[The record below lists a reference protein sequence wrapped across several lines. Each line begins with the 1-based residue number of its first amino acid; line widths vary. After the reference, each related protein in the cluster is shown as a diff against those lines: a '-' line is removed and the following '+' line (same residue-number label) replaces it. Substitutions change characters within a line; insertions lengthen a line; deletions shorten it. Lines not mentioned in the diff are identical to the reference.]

1 MGQAI
6 MTFTSLYDGGS
17 RKSFHEQQNLKS
29 ESKENEMTTV
39 TKFLQRQNPNFLVDA
54 IRTLVAPDQRPVPGA
69 SNAEYFNVYHTLK
82 NTNTELLHAIR
93 KHSEQDF
100 QAFVNGKKVQPSPF
114 PRLQVLAENVGA
126 AGLLDNTFQLL
137 NNEVPSDSELN
148 EESFKLIQT
157 ILERS
162 TNSDAYAECIAILQ
176 RAYDAVLTNTI
187 DTPTFDQVDAE
198 LAGLLPAEA
207 FGSKHEMSDLDG
219 VLEGESEELVEE
231 EDGDLDEDLTDFE
244 DGDFD
249 VEEALAEDVLG
260 EVSDDLGIELTSG
273 SVKSEPVDQ
282 DDLMFDPKAAFM
294 AESMQALLP
303 SSVTLEFGHHLMIV
317 LDTEC
322 PELSTNALKE
332 EGLSVTDTANM
343 LSGNDLY
350 TDTPINFWHTL
361 RRTAK
366 DDDAAG
372 YVATVIPNIVTYL
385 NKLAATPVAVVGN
398 KTLSDT
404 ANLIADKLQEV
415 VSANIA
421 YQLDGV
427 NLEEC
432 AVPLIPK
439 EELFGLLNDDGLSV
453 EDITEDLLTDLG
465 VPFFN
470 LSDRLTG
477 STYVAGSE
485 DKSVIVTRL
494 DITSPR
500 VSSVKSANIEKA
512 LTSSMNSLRK
522 LLEGSNVDTTIGLG
536 FNSVKTFADVNVT
549 SAAHSF
555 VNEGY
560 QMFSLADVMH
570 HNAFGEQLLPDEI
583 NPIDAEQASLTFS
596 LSSDWLLLADAT
608 QPEQE
613 DELQE
618 I

>member
-6 MTFTSLYDGGS
+6 MSFTSLYDGGS
-17 RKSFHEQQNLKS
+17 RKSFHKQQNLKS

-54 IRTLVAPDQRPVPGA
+54 IRTLVAPDQRPVSGA
-69 SNAEYFNVYHTLK
+69 STAEYFNVYHTLK
-82 NTNTELLHAIR
+82 NTNTELLHAVR

-100 QAFVNGKKVQPSPF
+100 NNFTNGKQVSPSPF

-126 AGLLDNTFQLL
+126 AGLLDNTFQVLY
-137 NNEVPSDSELN
+137 NEVPGDSELN
-148 EESFKLIQT
+148 EECFKLIQH
-157 ILERS
+157 IIES
-162 TNSDAYAECIAILQ
+162 SNNSDAYSECIGILQ
-176 RAYDAVLTNTI
+176 RAYDAVLSQSV
-187 DTPTFDQVDAE
+187 TPETYDQIDAE
-198 LAGLLPAEA
+198 LIGLIPADA
-207 FGSKHEMSDLDG
+207 FTSNQEMSELDD
-219 VLEGESEELVEE
+219 VIEGDSEELVEE
-231 EDGDLDEDLTDFE
+231 EDGDLDEDLNDFE
-244 DGDFD
+244 DGGFD
-249 VEEALAEDVLG
+249 VEEGLAETVLDEVACESLDSEVIDVDTD
-260 EVSDDLGIELTSG
+260 V
-273 SVKSEPVDQ
+273 
-282 DDLMFDPKAAFM
+282 MFDPKAAFM

-303 SSVTLEFGHHLMIV
+303 NSVTLELNHHLMIV

-322 PELSTNALKE
+322 PELSTTALKE
-332 EGLSVTDTANM
+332 EGLSINTTATM

-350 TDTPINFWHTL
+350 TDEPVNFWHTL

-366 DDDAAG
+366 DSDAAG
-372 YVATVIPNIVTYL
+372 YIATVIPNIVSYL
-385 NKLAATPVAVVGN
+385 NKLAATPVAVVSDKSLG
-398 KTLSDT
+398 DT

-427 NLEEC
+427 NLEDC
-432 AVPLIPK
+432 AIPLIPK
-439 EELFGLLNDDGLSV
+439 DELFGMLNDDGLTV

-470 LSDRLTG
+470 LTDLLTV

-485 DKSVIVTRL
+485 DNPIIVTRL

-608 QPEQE
+608 NPEQE
-613 DELQE
+613 DELKE